1 MHTGKTLHRFAS
13 FTLAASMLGSV
24 AVAQP
29 GRDRD
34 RDGIPNRYD
43 SQPNRPNGRGDRD
56 RDGIPNRVDRNPNR
70 PNWNF
75 DQNNRG
81 QFAQH
86 YRTDA
91 MRWRNNSRR
100 PNFTPGYVI
109 PRNYAIRTVPRSYWN
124 GMAAPPPGYQYG
136 YYGGYVVAYNPTTRI
151 IADVLDI
158 VSGISNR

>member
-1 MHTGKTLHRFAS
+1 MLVS
-13 FTLAASMLGSV
+13 AAT

-29 GRDRD
+29 GQNRDRD

-56 RDGIPNRVDRNPNR
+56 RDGVPNRFDRTPNR
-70 PNWNF
+70 PDWHF
-75 DQNNRG
+75 DQGRRDQFNRY
-81 QFAQH
+81 
-86 YRTDA
+86 YRNDA

-109 PRNYAIRTVPRSYWN
+109 PRNYAIRAVPRAYWN

-136 YYGGYVVAYNPTTRI
+136 YYDGYVVAYNPTTRI
-151 IADVLDI
+151 IADVMDL
-158 VSGISNR
+158 VAGLSNR